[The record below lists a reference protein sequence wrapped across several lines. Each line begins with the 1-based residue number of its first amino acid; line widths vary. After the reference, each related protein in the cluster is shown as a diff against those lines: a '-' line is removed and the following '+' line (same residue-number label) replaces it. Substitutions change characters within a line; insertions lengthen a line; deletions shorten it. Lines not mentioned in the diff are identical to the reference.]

1 VLDMTTA
8 AADLRRV
15 PYLIGTVL
23 ERSKRFQVVD
33 PIAVGDMFAA
43 GGLRVEEMLARPERA
58 VRAAK
63 NLDVAGW
70 VVPVLLERR
79 GAVTLDVTYISAI
92 TGVALFSRRLNLLPN
107 SAVEEQR
114 FPWEPPVED

>member
-1 VLDMTTA
+1 
-8 AADLRRV
+8 
-15 PYLIGTVL
+15 
-23 ERSKRFQVVD
+23 VVD
-33 PIAVGDMFAA
+33 PTSVNDMFAS

-63 NLDVAGW
+63 NLDITGW
-70 VVPVLLERR
+70 IVPVLMERR
-79 GAVTLDVTYISAI
+79 GSITLDVTYISAI
-92 TGVALFSRRLNLLPN
+92 TGVALFSRRQTLLPN